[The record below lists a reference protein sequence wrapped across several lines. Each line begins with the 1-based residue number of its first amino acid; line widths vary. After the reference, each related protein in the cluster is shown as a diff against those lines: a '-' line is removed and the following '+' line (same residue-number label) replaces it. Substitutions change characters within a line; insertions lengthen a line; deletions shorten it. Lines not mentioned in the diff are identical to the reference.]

1 MANDYAPPTYDEVQ
15 AALSYIP
22 TPATHNEWYPIAIAI
37 KDALGENGFT
47 LWDEWS
53 RQGKGYNSSIVKST
67 WKSATP
73 KPGGITAATLF
84 RLARDNGYRPERPYV
99 PPTPEQMAAREAE
112 QRARDAA
119 VARELTETRQKAA
132 RKAYGIWKN
141 ADQTVDLNHAYLQR
155 KRQEN

>member
-1 MANDYAPPTYDEVQ
+1 MANDYAPPTYNEVQ

-67 WKSATP
+67 W
-73 KPGGITAATLF
+73 
-84 RLARDNGYRPERPYV
+84 
-99 PPTPEQMAAREAE
+99 
-112 QRARDAA
+112 
-119 VARELTETRQKAA
+119 
-132 RKAYGIWKN
+132 
-141 ADQTVDLNHAYLQR
+141 
-155 KRQEN
+155 